1 MLGHAALLIL
11 LVWVTRAA
19 AIEAADEDDVVPLI
33 PVAQEEPP
41 PPPPPP
47 PPTVKVQDVPPVEVP
62 KGFQTLT
69 VPQIVLPDIPPPRVN
84 ATEISERDFTG
95 MGVQGGRADGDS
107 TLKTVTAEN
116 IEAAPAFTPMTIRPE
131 LKNEAEVARAL
142 ERAYPPLL
150 RDAGIGGT
158 TIVWFFID
166 ERGTVVK
173 TQLNQTSGYDALDE
187 AALKVANVM
196 KFSPAKNR
204 DQIVRVWVQIPIKFT
219 AK

>member
-1 MLGHAALLIL
+1 
-11 LVWVTRAA
+11 
-19 AIEAADEDDVVPLI
+19 
-33 PVAQEEPP
+33 
-41 PPPPPP
+41 
-47 PPTVKVQDVPPVEVP
+47 VKVQDVPPVEVP

-69 VPQIVLPDIPPPRVN
+69 VPQIVLPDIPPPRVG
-84 ATEISERDFTG
+84 ATEISERDFSG
-95 MGVQGGRADGDS
+95 MGAQGGRADGDP
-107 TLKTVTAEN
+107 TLKNVTAEN

-131 LKNEAEVARAL
+131 LKNQDEVARAL

-158 TIVWFFID
+158 TVVWFFID
-166 ERGTVVK
+166 EKGTVVK

-196 KFSPAKNR
+196 RFSPAKNR